1 MSATVACFGEPLL
14 RLSPPDRE
22 RIPQAR
28 QFDVHYGGAEANVA
42 VGLARFGLEA
52 RYVSKVPATALGTA
66 ALQFLRSQGVDTSRV
81 ERGGDRLGLYFLETG
96 AAPRPSTVTYDRTH
110 TAIRTLH
117 PDHVDWAGVLQEA
130 DWLHWTGITPAL
142 GDAPRDCVAVASR
155 MAQDAGATVSC
166 DLNYRSKLWA
176 PEEARAVMVPLM
188 ENVDVCMAGIGAA
201 DACLDVQ
208 IEERQGERDVDRA
221 KRLLHR
227 LRDIFGFD
235 IVTTTLRGAPAVFPR
250 TYDGLLCTA
259 DGTVHGPERHTLS
272 VVDRVGAGDA
282 FAAGLIA
289 GLLQHGDEATA
300 LAFATAAG
308 TLAHTLPGDAP
319 LLDPDEVSA
328 LAGSRDR
335 IRSVDR

>member
-14 RLSPPDRE
+14 RLSPPDHE

-28 QFDVHYGGAEANVA
+28 HFDVHYGGAEANVA
-42 VGLARFGLEA
+42 VGLARFGLDA
-52 RYVSKVPATALGTA
+52 RYVSKVPANALGTA
-66 ALQFLRSQGVDTSRV
+66 ALRFLRGQGVDTSWV

-96 AAPRPSTVTYDRTH
+96 AAPRPSTVTYDRSNS
-110 TAIRTLH
+110 AIHTLH
-117 PDHVDWAGVLQEA
+117 PDPMDWAGVLKNA

-155 MAQDAGATVSC
+155 LAQDAGVTVSC

-176 PEEARAVMVPLM
+176 PGEARAVMVPLM
-188 ENVDVCMAGIGAA
+188 ENVDVCMAGLGAA
-201 DACLDVQ
+201 DACLNVQ
-208 IEERQGERDVDRA
+208 IDERSGERDVDRA
-221 KRLLHR
+221 ERLLHR
-227 LRDIFGFD
+227 LQETFGFEM
-235 IVTTTLRGAPAVFPR
+235 VTTTLRGAPTATPR
-250 TYDGLLCTA
+250 TYEGLLCTA
-259 DGTVHGPERHTLS
+259 DGTIHGPVRHILS

-289 GLLQHGDEATA
+289 RRLQRGDAATA

-308 TLAHTLPGDAP
+308 ALAHTLPGDAP

-328 LAGSRDR
+328 LAESSDR